1 MSEQDPIASR
11 TSFALTLI
19 LYHITPFTLAPFSFL
34 EHTKHALATRP
45 LQLTVLSAWQALHSP
60 ISTAPSLTLF
70 ESLLQ
75 YQFILEP
82 SLVNPY
88 KITPTTT
95 TMPQFSQ
102 LPYPPSIFFFLAL
115 ISILFVFTIFT
126 FVFVY
131 CLSFPLVYKQLIS
144 VHLIS

>member
-1 MSEQDPIASR
+1 MSDQDPIASR
-11 TSFALTLI
+11 TSFTLTLI
-19 LYHITPFTLAPFSFL
+19 LYHITPFTLAPFSSL
-34 EHTKHALATRP
+34 EHTKHALATGP
-45 LQLTVLSAWQALHSP
+45 LQLTALSAWQALHSP
-60 ISTAPSLTLF
+60 ISTAPSLTLS

-102 LPYPPSIFFFLAL
+102 LPYPPIFFFLAL